1 MLVPWL
7 LWYYYGA
14 TTMAL
19 YLVGR
24 KPDNIEKQE
33 TKLPGTEANP
43 QIAPLSIPWSVY
55 KSETAEDHVTGVA
68 FLDDRVVFGP
78 CSRK

>member
-1 MLVPWL
+1 
-7 LWYYYGA
+7 
-14 TTMAL
+14 MAL
-19 YLVGR
+19 YLVVR

-33 TKLPGTEANP
+33 TKLPATEANP

-55 KSETAEDHVTGVA
+55 KSGTAEDHVTGVA